1 MSSLSDDPATLVN
14 PVAIAVSIERRPE
27 RFGMTVARCIP
38 VV

>member
-1 MSSLSDDPATLVN
+1 MSFISDEPATLVTS
-14 PVAIAVSIERRPE
+14 VALSASIERRPE